1 MEFAILPK
9 SLVSEDVSGF
19 RGLKEPLEVLAVSAR
34 SLGLLGPW
42 LQPTAALLHCLRP
55 RGQGISAT

>member
-9 SLVSEDVSGF
+9 SLVSEDVSDF
-19 RGLKEPLEVLAVSAR
+19 RGLKEPLEVLTASAQ

-42 LQPTAALLHCLRP
+42 LQPAAAFLHCLCP
-55 RGQGISAT
+55 LGQGISAT